1 MLYLNGLKSG
11 LTFYSS
17 SFSMFTT
24 LTSASGLWLGLIISI
39 LFEISSF
46 YVYHRSI
53 LEPPKV
59 SGGFSKF

>member
-1 MLYLNGLKSG
+1 MLYLNGLNSG
-11 LTFYSS
+11 LTFDSS
-17 SFSMFTT
+17 SFSIVST

-39 LFEISSF
+39 LLESSSV
-46 YVYHRSI
+46 YVANRSI